1 MGILLVIRFGKS
13 CQQSIRIFTFI
24 FKIIRRMCVH
34 YCVYRVISSD
44 LRNASASSYLHNNTT
59 LLANYCPGQT
69 PRSCDHFLLTR
80 QQRPCTLS
88 ESFLSTS
95 RSLTVQLNIQ
105 HATALRSVL
114 CALWLLYFSI

>member
-1 MGILLVIRFGKS
+1 MNKLIIVKNTRFRS
-13 CQQSIRIFTFI
+13 DSRNVT
-24 FKIIRRMCVH
+24 
-34 YCVYRVISSD
+34 SSST
-44 LRNASASSYLHNNTT
+44 AYQHNNAT

-95 RSLTVQLNIQ
+95 RSLTVQLNVR
-105 HATALRSVL
+105 HATALR
-114 CALWLLYFSI
+114 